1 MTKALIFGDET
12 ALAITSHDEKEDSAS
27 KWLIPDEDEACSID
41 ENSLFLQT
49 TSAPWECVDTEAESR
64 EKAAL
69 FF

>member
-1 MTKALIFGDET
+1 MLGNES
-12 ALAITSHDEKEDSAS
+12 ALAITSHDEKAGGSS
-27 KWLIPDEDEACSID
+27 KWLIPDEDERCSVD

-49 TSAPWECVDTEAESR
+49 TSDPWKCVDMEAVSK